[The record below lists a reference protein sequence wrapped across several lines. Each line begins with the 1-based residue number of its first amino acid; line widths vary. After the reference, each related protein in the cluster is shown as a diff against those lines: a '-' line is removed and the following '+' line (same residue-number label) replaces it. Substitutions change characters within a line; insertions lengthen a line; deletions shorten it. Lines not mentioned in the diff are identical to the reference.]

1 MEDYNSEMDQNFDDE
16 KVLSHNDSSSR
27 FESQKSSSNAMGS
40 LILNESSNNEGF
52 KLSSGT
58 TETKENESKK
68 TLNNEEKKF
77 YHVENLSLK
86 EPIKNYVF
94 TETKK
99 SINHTF
105 DPEVRVHGDETEIK
119 YSPQM
124 PDFERI
130 HFLDELGKEAYDRIK
145 EVRDSIESEYPLQL
159 EVHIEDIEH
168 LCFYHGNIYEGKPF
182 ANYVYYGCI
191 DLQEY
196 EKTKVIIFHGPGS
209 LLMSN
214 GLLREGIFQGG
225 QL

>member
-16 KVLSHNDSSSR
+16 KVLSHNDSDSR
-27 FESQKSSSNAMGS
+27 FESEKSSSNAMGS

-94 TETKK
+94 TEAKK

-119 YSPQM
+119 YRNISK
-124 PDFERI
+124 FKKIAEKGRI
-130 HFLDELGKEAYDRIK
+130 FVMLLKIK
-145 EVRDSIESEYPLQL
+145 L
-159 EVHIEDIEH
+159 
-168 LCFYHGNIYEGKPF
+168 
-182 ANYVYYGCI
+182 
-191 DLQEY
+191 
-196 EKTKVIIFHGPGS
+196 IIKIPKGY
-209 LLMSN
+209 
-214 GLLREGIFQGG
+214 
-225 QL
+225 